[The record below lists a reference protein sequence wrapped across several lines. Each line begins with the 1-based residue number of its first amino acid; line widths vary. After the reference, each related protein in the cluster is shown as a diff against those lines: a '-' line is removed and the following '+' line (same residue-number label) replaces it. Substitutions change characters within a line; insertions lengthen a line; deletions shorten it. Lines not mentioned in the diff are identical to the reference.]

1 MAWRDAGSSA
11 VLGLVALFALI
22 ASTRMDIG
30 AASTVGSAT
39 VDCNVAVATKSATSA
54 KVPLT
59 QSSWKARAER
69 RAEKLCMKPVLR
81 LFCAH
86 KTFSTFADFTSSHR
100 SIL

>member
-1 MAWRDAGSSA
+1 VSA
-11 VLGLVALFALI
+11 SRHGCSETYAAL
-22 ASTRMDIG
+22 DIG

-39 VDCNVAVATKSATSA
+39 VDCKVAVAAKSATRA

-59 QSSWKARAER
+59 QVSWKARAER

-86 KTFSTFADFTSSHR
+86 TTLSTLADVTTTHR
-100 SIL
+100 SIV